1 MGMEGKVALVTG
13 AGSGIGAAVARRL
26 DAAGARVAA
35 LDADSTAVELVGG
48 TLWCG
53 MAVRAETG
61 DPAQADSA
69 VAAVVDHYGRL
80 DLLVTTSPALPCP
93 HHAPTPGS
101 AAPVTATSGRDGEP
115 SPAVT
120 AAGDGPTPLDL
131 DDEAWHLVLGTRLDA
146 AFYTTRAALRAMR
159 AAGGVIVAV
168 SVACPDLPH
177 QAAAAGGVRGL
188 VRALARHAEPLGVQV
203 RSLSARCTPDPA
215 EVADTVAGLAVT
227 TGGPTWALDSP
238 AGSP

>member
-35 LDADSTAVELVGG
+35 LDADSTAVEIVGG
-48 TLWCG
+48 ALWCG

-61 DPAQADSA
+61 DPAQAESA
-69 VAAVVDHYGRL
+69 VAAVVEHYGRL
-80 DLLVTTSPALPCP
+80 DLLVVTTPPLPCP
-93 HHAPTPGS
+93 GP
-101 AAPVTATSGRDGEP
+101 RDR
-115 SPAVT
+115 
-120 AAGDGPTPLDL
+120 AGLTTLEL
-131 DDEAWHLVLGTRLDA
+131 DDEAWHVVLGSQLDA

-159 AAGGVIVAV
+159 NGVIVAV
-168 SVACPDLPH
+168 AVSCPHLPH
-177 QAAAAGGVRGL
+177 QSAAAAGIRGL
-188 VRALARHAEPLGVQV
+188 VRSVAADAEPAGVLV
-203 RSLSARCTPDPA
+203 RSVTARCTPDPV

>member
-48 TLWCG
+48 GLWCG
-53 MAVRAETG
+53 MAVRAEAG
-61 DPAQADSA
+61 DPAQAESA
-69 VAAVVDHYGRL
+69 VAAVVEHFGRL
-80 DLLVTTSPALPCP
+80 DLLVTTTPALPCP
-93 HHAPTPGS
+93 RRSAPAGGGP
-101 AAPVTATSGRDGEP
+101 
-115 SPAVT
+115 
-120 AAGDGPTPLDL
+120 AAGAPFPLDV
-131 DDEAWHLVLGTRLDA
+131 DDETWHLVLGTQLDA
-146 AFYTTRAALRAMR
+146 AFYTTRAALRAMGDG
-159 AAGGVIVAV
+159 GGVVVAVAV
-168 SVACPDLPH
+168 SCPHLPH
-177 QAAAAGGVRGL
+177 QSAAAAGIRGL
-188 VRALARHAEPLGVQV
+188 ARSVARHAEPLGVLV
-203 RSLSARCTPDPA
+203 RSVTARCTPDPA